1 MATSVIMPR
10 QGQSVES
17 CILSKWHKKAGDA
30 VHTGDLLFS
39 YETDKASFDE
49 EAKVDGILLVQ
60 LAEENDDVPCLAE
73 VCQVGSEAEWA
84 SGNFGSAATASTPAV
99 TSPEQVHVL
108 SSVPAPVEVLPDAT
122 RPTDE
127 TGKMAISPRAKAMAE
142 KVGIDPTLAVPTG
155 PDGRVIARDIQRLQD
170 AGIRITP
177 AAGARSTGTAGVE
190 GTGLGGR
197 VTTAD
202 LSRLV
207 SSPSDATPVVP
218 VTTVSATLPSTADL
232 NAYQDTPLPNI
243 RKVIAKAML
252 QSISTTCQ
260 LTLNTSFDAT
270 ALLAQRALFK
280 KAGETMPAVAG
291 ITLTD
296 MVLFAVAKT
305 LPAHPDLN
313 AWFMED
319 KARRFSHVH
328 LGLAVDTERGLMVP
342 TIFGADTLTLA
353 ALSAA
358 AKTVAK
364 ECQTGSVNPDKLKG
378 GTFTVTNLGT
388 FGIESFTPV
397 LNAPQT
403 GILGVNTLE
412 TKVRKGAA
420 GIETYEA
427 MGLSLTF
434 DHRALDGAPAARFL
448 KDLTGRLERFGALLA
463 L

>member
-122 RPTDE
+122 RPTE
-127 TGKMAISPRAKAMAE
+127 ATGKMAISPRAKAMAE